1 MIILEIYVVR
11 PGDTVTSIA
20 AQFGISVER
29 LISDNALSPSGALAA
44 GQALLILR
52 PGIVHSFAR
61 GDTLFSVAEAYGTT
75 VMQLYRNN
83 PTLIGMEYIPEGTR
97 ITVSFESTPQTEI
110 NVSGFAYSHIKQ
122 NVLEAALPY
131 LTYIIIFG
139 YGFEENGNMIEV
151 NDERII
157 ETAHGYGTSVL
168 LSLTTINRDGTF
180 GSSKIDRLL
189 TDLDFQ
195 NSVIQKMIEIIQRKN
210 AQGMDIDMEYIPPQ
224 YRTEFAAFVS
234 NAGRQLNAA
243 GLESHVDLAPKTSA
257 EQRGTLYEAHD
268 YALLGDAADLVFLMT
283 YEWGYT
289 YVRLRYR

>member
-1 MIILEIYVVR
+1 MIILEIYVVS

-20 AQFGISVER
+20 ARFGVSRER
-29 LISDNALSPSGALAA
+29 LISDNNLSQSGELAV

-52 PGIVHSFAR
+52 PKLVHSFAQ
-61 GDTLFSVAEAYGTT
+61 GDTLFSVAGAYGTT

-83 PTLIGMEYIPEGTR
+83 PTLIGREYIPVGTQ
-97 ITVSFESTPQTEI
+97 ITVSFENEPEKDIQ
-110 NVSGFAYSHIKQ
+110 VSGFAYSHIRQ

-139 YGFEENGNMIEV
+139 YGFEENGSMIEV

-157 ETAHGYGTSVL
+157 NTAHEYNTSVL

-195 NSVIQKMIEIIQRKN
+195 NSVIQKMIEIIRRKN

-224 YRTEFAAFVS
+224 FRTEFAAFVS
-234 NAGRQLNAA
+234 NASRQLNAA

-268 YALLGDAADLVFLMT
+268 YGLLGDAADLVFLMT

-289 YVRLRYR
+289 YHQTRYK